1 MRSDAIYIF
10 IDVINICPVHS
21 VVFAANLLIHLEL
34 IFVPSICNGRS
45 FWLAQVLNQWNRTMP
60 WHMNKKWKPA
70 QVLEIFSK
78 VSESETGVRNVK
90 GIVKTPEHR
99 LDMLHRGWVFLPWSS
114 ETLWQMNWKASIY
127 VFYFIKPTFLYSI
140 TPVLAQTKAIYGCRQ

>member
-1 MRSDAIYIF
+1 MQSDAICIF

-21 VVFAANLLIHLEL
+21 VVVAANLLTCSDL

-45 FWLAQVLNQWNRTMP
+45 FWLAKFLNERNRTMP
-60 WHMNKKWKPA
+60 SHMNKKWKPA
-70 QVLEIFSK
+70 QVLEIVPK
-78 VSESETGVRNVK
+78 VSESETGVRNVI

-99 LDMLHRGWVFLPWSS
+99 LDMLHGGWVFLPGNT

-127 VFYFIKPTFLYSI
+127 VFYFIKPTFLYSV
-140 TPVLAQTKAIYGCRQ
+140 TPVLAQTKGIYDCRQ